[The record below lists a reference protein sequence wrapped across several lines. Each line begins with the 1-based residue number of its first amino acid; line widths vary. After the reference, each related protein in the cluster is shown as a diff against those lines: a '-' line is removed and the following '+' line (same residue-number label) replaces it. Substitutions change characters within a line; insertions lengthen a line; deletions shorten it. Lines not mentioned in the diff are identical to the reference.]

1 MERNHVEQHKWRGG
15 VSSLGLSY
23 QGTIRPYIAS
33 YHTSRPSCKFSGGFS
48 KGAKLRPLSQIWNE
62 STKLFAF
69 FASFQVIESENAEFA
84 FIHDS
89 SEIRYEVTKNCN
101 LTEVGE
107 VFAEQPYAIA
117 VQQGS
122 HLQEEISRKFVFYIW
137 TLKGVIVSF
146 ISILCRILD
155 LQKDR
160 YFEMLAS
167 KYWNQTQ
174 KAQCL
179 NSDDNEGITL
189 ESLGELIYWSP
200 TIINFKIENFWF
212 ILDNNTRDWIKCLNQ
227 NFQVEY
233 LSLPSSDSPWRWSP

>member
-1 MERNHVEQHKWRGG
+1 MNRC
-15 VSSLGLSY
+15 
-23 QGTIRPYIAS
+23 P
-33 YHTSRPSCKFSGGFS
+33 
-48 KGAKLRPLSQIWNE
+48 
-62 STKLFAF
+62 TKLFAF

-189 ESLGELIYWSP
+189 ESLGELIS
-200 TIINFKIENFWF
+200 TTINFKIENFWF
-212 ILDNNTRDWIKCLNQ
+212 ILDNNTRD
-227 NFQVEY
+227 
-233 LSLPSSDSPWRWSP
+233 